1 MNNYLAQVIGQVTP
15 PPGVRRYIDI
25 ASNNAEGGLQL
36 FISNIIKTI
45 IVIAGVFALFNLIFA
60 GFAFMSAGGNAEKI
74 AGAWAKIWQTMIGL
88 LIAVGSFVL
97 AGVFGKLIFGDYNAL
112 LQLRIF
118 GP

>member
-1 MNNYLAQVIGQVTP
+1 MNSYLAQIIGGVSP
-15 PPGVRRYIDI
+15 PPGVARYSGI
-25 ASNNAEGGLQL
+25 GGSELGIQL

-74 AGAWAKIWQTMIGL
+74 ASAWGKIWQTLIGL
-88 LIAVGSFVL
+88 LVAVGSFVL
-97 AGVFGKLIFGDYNAL
+97 AGIFGKLIFGDYNAL

>member
-1 MNNYLAQVIGQVTP
+1 MNHYLAQVIGNVAP
-15 PPGVRRYIDI
+15 PPGVSRYGG
-25 ASNNAEGGLQL
+25 AAGGLQL

-45 IVIAGVFALFNLIFA
+45 IVVAGVFALFNLIFA

-88 LIAVGSFVL
+88 LVAAGSFVL
-97 AGVFGKLIFGDYNAL
+97 AGIFGKLIFGDYNAL